1 MVMMVE
7 SDEKPRAMRSVR
19 TMILVRLSLF
29 LALVFSALW
38 VIVAERSHKAL
49 YSALDEAVM
58 ARAQGLASLLSFDM
72 QSGILTLEQ
81 NERFLTEFSEN
92 EEGAFFQIRGLKDG
106 RVYFLSPSL
115 KGRPFNTARLG
126 KYEKEDK
133 KHITWNDV
141 CQGQNEGQNVR
152 CLRWLIKPDVVKTG
166 TSPASNP
173 VRVFKSEIVSPAQ
186 RNGAPHLEILLCIER
201 EKVDRSYSEI
211 LGYTGGAFFLI
222 LFLVLGATNLLLK
235 YSLRSLTRLSHEVDQ
250 IQSLP
255 HTTPLSR
262 WGDRETDIV
271 AAAVNSLLE
280 RLAKSVEWER
290 QMTASLAHELRTP
303 LAALRSVLEVS
314 LMRERGVG
322 EYRETAEESLALVSQ
337 MQMMI
342 ENLLQLA
349 RLESG
354 QVKCEYEALNLTD
367 LIRECWALFHVRAG
381 EKSIR
386 IASGPEEDLNVVS
399 DRGKLRI
406 VLNNIFDNAVEYTQ
420 KGGTIYIGARP
431 NSDGSGCEVIVENSG
446 EPLSEEELEN
456 IFKRFYRRDEARE
469 GGRHWGVGLS
479 LVRSIAGLLGMQIEA
494 TSRQGIAFSLKL
506 SIPAHPPGET
516 KFP

>member
-1 MVMMVE
+1 MVMVVE
-7 SDEKPRAMRSVR
+7 NIEKPRPMRSVR

-49 YSALDEAVM
+49 YTALDEAVM

-72 QSGILTLEQ
+72 QSGILSLEQ

-115 KGRPFNTARLG
+115 KGKPFNSARLG
-126 KYEKEDK
+126 KYEKEEK
-133 KHITWNDV
+133 KHITWNDI
-141 CQGQNEGQNVR
+141 CRGENVR

-166 TSPASNP
+166 TSPASHP

-354 QVKCEYEALNLTD
+354 QVKIEYEALNLTD

-386 IASGPEEDLNVVS
+386 IDSGPEEDLNVVS

-420 KGGTIYIGARP
+420 ERGTIYIGARLL
-431 NSDGSGCEVIVENSG
+431 SDDSRCEVIVENSG

-479 LVRSIAGLLGMQIEA
+479 LVRSIAGLLGIQTEA
-494 TSRQGIAFSLKL
+494 TSRQGIALSLKL
-506 SIPAHPPGET
+506 SIPSRPPCET

>member
-1 MVMMVE
+1 MVMVVE
-7 SDEKPRAMRSVR
+7 SVERTRAMRSVR

-49 YSALDEAVM
+49 YTALDEAVM

-72 QSGILTLEQ
+72 QSGILSLEQ
-81 NERFLTEFSEN
+81 NERFLAEFSEN
-92 EEGAFFQIRGLKDG
+92 EDEAFFQIRGLKDG

-115 KGRPFNTARLG
+115 KGRPFNSARLG
-126 KYEKEDK
+126 KYEKKEK
-133 KHITWNDV
+133 KHIAWNDV
-141 CQGQNEGQNVR
+141 CRRENVR
-152 CLRWLIKPDVVKTG
+152 CLRWLIRPEVVKSG
-166 TSPASNP
+166 TSAVSPP
-173 VRVFKSEIVSPAQ
+173 VRIFKSEIVSPAQ
-186 RNGAPHLEILLCIER
+186 RDGAPPLEILLCVER

-337 MQMMI
+337 MQLMI

-354 QVKCEYEALNLTD
+354 QVKIEYEALNLTD

-386 IASGPEEDLNVVS
+386 IDSGPEEDLNVVS

-420 KGGTIYIGARP
+420 ERGTIYIGARP
-431 NSDGSGCEVIVENSG
+431 LSDGSRCEVIVENSG

-469 GGRHWGVGLS
+469 GGHHWGVGLS

-494 TSRQGIAFSLKL
+494 TSRQGIALSLKL
-506 SIPAHPPGET
+506 SIPACPPNET
-516 KFP
+516 KIP

>member
-1 MVMMVE
+1 MVMVAE
-7 SDEKPRAMRSVR
+7 IVEKPRAMRSIR
-19 TMILVRLSLF
+19 TMILVRISLF

-58 ARAQGLASLLSFDM
+58 ARAHGLAALLSFDA
-72 QSGILTLEQ
+72 QSGILRLEQ
-81 NERFLTEFSEN
+81 NERFLAEFGGN
-92 EEGAFFQIRGLKDG
+92 EDDAFFQIQGFKDG

-115 KGRPFNTARLG
+115 KGNPFNSARLR
-126 KYEKEDK
+126 KYEKVGK
-133 KHITWNDV
+133 KRIAWNDV
-141 CQGQNEGQNVR
+141 WRGQNVR
-152 CLRWLIKPDVVKTG
+152 CLRWLIKPDVIKTG
-166 TSPASNP
+166 ASPASNP
-173 VRVFKSEIVSPAQ
+173 VRVLKSEIVSPLQ
-186 RNGAPHLEILLCIER
+186 RNGTFPLEILLCVER
-201 EKVDRSYSEI
+201 EKVDRSYSQI

-314 LMRERGVG
+314 MMRERGVG
-322 EYRETAEESLALVSQ
+322 EYRETAEESLTLVSQ
-337 MQMMI
+337 MQRMI

-354 QVKCEYEALNLTD
+354 QVKIEYEALNLTD
-367 LIRECWALFHVRAG
+367 LIRECWSLFHVRAV

-386 IASGPEEDLNVVS
+386 IDSGPEEDLNVVS

-406 VLNNIFDNAVEYTQ
+406 VLNNVFDNAVEYTP
-420 KGGTIYIGARP
+420 KGGTIYIGARHL
-431 NSDGSGCEVIVENSG
+431 SDDSGCEVIVENSG

-456 IFKRFYRRDEARE
+456 IFKRFYRGDEARE

-479 LVRSIAGLLGMQIEA
+479 LVHSIAGLLGIQIEA
-494 TSRQGIAFSLKL
+494 TSRQGIALSLKL
-506 SIPAHPPGET
+506 RIPVRPPGET
-516 KFP
+516 KIP

>member
-1 MVMMVE
+1 MVMVVE
-7 SDEKPRAMRSVR
+7 SVERTRAMRSVR
-19 TMILVRLSLF
+19 TMILVRISLF

-49 YSALDEAVM
+49 YTALDEAVM

-72 QSGILTLEQ
+72 QSGILSLEQ
-81 NERFLTEFSEN
+81 NERFLAEFSEN
-92 EEGAFFQIRGLKDG
+92 EDEAFFQIRGLKDG

-115 KGRPFNTARLG
+115 KGRPFNSARLG
-126 KYEKEDK
+126 KYEKEEK

-152 CLRWLIKPDVVKTG
+152 CLRWLIRPEVVKSG
-166 TSPASNP
+166 TFAVSPP
-173 VRVFKSEIVSPAQ
+173 VRVFKSEVISPAQ
-186 RNGAPHLEILLCIER
+186 RNGAPPLEILLCVER

-354 QVKCEYEALNLTD
+354 QVKIEYEALNLTD

-386 IASGPEEDLNVVS
+386 IDSGPEEDLNVVS

-420 KGGTIYIGARP
+420 EGGTIYIVARP
-431 NSDGSGCEVIVENSG
+431 LSDGSRCEVIVENSG
-446 EPLSEEELEN
+446 EPLSEKELEN

-494 TSRQGIAFSLKL
+494 TSRQGIALSLKL
-506 SIPAHPPGET
+506 SIAARPPNET
-516 KFP
+516 KFS

>member
-49 YSALDEAVM
+49 YNALDEAVM

-72 QSGILTLEQ
+72 QSGILSLEQ
-81 NERFLTEFSEN
+81 NERFLTEFSED

-126 KYEKEDK
+126 KYEKVEK

-141 CQGQNEGQNVR
+141 CRGENVR

-173 VRVFKSEIVSPAQ
+173 VRVFKSEIVSLAQ
-186 RNGAPHLEILLCIER
+186 RNGAPPLEILLCVER

-271 AAAVNSLLE
+271 AAAVNGLLE

-322 EYRETAEESLALVSQ
+322 EYHETVEESLALVSQ
-337 MQMMI
+337 MQLMI

-354 QVKCEYEALNLTD
+354 QVKIEYEALNLTD

-386 IASGPEEDLNVVS
+386 IDSGPEEDLNVVS

-431 NSDGSGCEVIVENSG
+431 LSDGSGCEVIVENSG

-469 GGRHWGVGLS
+469 GGHHWGVGLS

-494 TSRQGIAFSLKL
+494 TSRQGIALSLKL
-506 SIPAHPPGET
+506 SIPARPPGET